1 MAIKILII
9 DDDPDI
15 RDVINITLT
24 EEGYTCIEAADGEE
38 GLKAIQTKSPDI
50 VLVDYK
56 MPKMSGPEVCKKV
69 KEDVLLRHLPI
80 IMVTGKKEISDK
92 IQGIDAGAD
101 DYIVK
106 PFEPKELLAHI
117 RMILRRTKIDQESNP
132 LTHLPAN
139 TPILNELSRR
149 IDNNIPFAVCYCDL
163 NNFKSY
169 NDQYGFE
176 HGDNIIRETARVL
189 IRVVQEVGNPE
200 DFIGHVGG
208 DDFVVITTP
217 AKSEIISQKA
227 IEYFDKISP
236 DFYDEKDR
244 ANGYMVAQDRQGIVR
259 KIPLMGL
266 AIGIVDNQVRKIESP
281 LQVGEIGAELKHFA
295 KKFDKSYFAKDQ
307 RKA

>member
-24 EEGYTCIEAADGEE
+24 EEGYECIQAADGEE
-38 GLKAIQTKSPDI
+38 GLRAIQTKSPDI
-50 VLVDYK
+50 VLGDYK
-56 MPKMSGPEVCKKV
+56 MPKMNGPEVCRRV

-117 RMILRRTKIDQESNP
+117 RMVLRRTKIDQESNP

-139 TPILNELSRR
+139 TPILNELSLR
-149 IDNNIPFAVCYCDL
+149 IGRKNPFAVCYCDV
-163 NNFKSY
+163 NNFKAY
-169 NDQYGFE
+169 NDKYGFE
-176 HGDNIIRETARVL
+176 NGDNVIRELARIL
-189 IRVVQEVGNPE
+189 IRVGQETGRPD

-208 DDFVVITTP
+208 DDFVVVTTP
-217 AKSEIISQKA
+217 ENAENISIKA
-227 IEYFDKISP
+227 IEYFDKAAIG
-236 DFYDEKDR
+236 FYDETDR
-244 ANGYMVAQDRQGIVR
+244 KNGYMVAQDRQGIVR
-259 KIPLMGL
+259 KIPVMGL
-266 AIGIVDNQVRKIESP
+266 AIGIVDNQTRKIENP

-295 KKFDKSYFAKDQ
+295 KKFDKSYYAKDQ
-307 RKA
+307 RKS

>member
-1 MAIKILII
+1 MAIRILII

-15 RDVINITLT
+15 RDVMNITLT
-24 EEGYTCIEAADGEE
+24 EEGYECIQAQDGEE
-38 GLKAIQTKSPDI
+38 GLRAIQAHSPDI

-56 MPKMSGPEVCKKV
+56 MPKMNGPEVCRKV
-69 KEDVLLRHLPI
+69 KEDTLLRHLPI

-117 RMILRRTKIDQESNP
+117 RMLLRRTKIDQESNP

-139 TPILNELSRR
+139 APILNELSRR
-149 IDNNIPFAVCYCDL
+149 IADKSAFAVCYCDL
-163 NNFKSY
+163 NNFKAY
-169 NDQYGFE
+169 NDKYGFE
-176 HGDNIIRETARVL
+176 HGDDIIKETARIL
-189 IRVVQEVGNPE
+189 LQVVQESGSPD

-217 AKSEIISQKA
+217 QSAENISKKA
-227 IEYFDKISP
+227 IEYFDKAAP
-236 DFYDEKDR
+236 GFYDETDR
-244 ANGYMVAQDRQGIVR
+244 KNGYMVAQDRQGIVR
-259 KIPLMGL
+259 KIPIMGL
-266 AIGIVDNQVRKIESP
+266 AIGIVDNQTRKIESP
-281 LQVGEIGAELKHFA
+281 IQVGEIGAELKHYA
-295 KKFDKSYFAKDQ
+295 KKFDKSFYTRDQ

>member
-24 EEGYTCIEAADGEE
+24 EEGYACIEASDGEE
-38 GLKAIQTKSPDI
+38 GLKAIQAKSPDI

-56 MPKMSGPEVCKKV
+56 MPKMNGPEVCRRV

-117 RMILRRTKIDQESNP
+117 RMVLRRTKIDQESNP

-149 IDNNIPFAVCYCDL
+149 IANKLPFAVCYCDL
-163 NNFKSY
+163 NNFKAY
-169 NDQYGFE
+169 NDKYGFE
-176 HGDNIIRETARVL
+176 NGDNVIRDTARIL
-189 IRVVQEVGNPE
+189 IRVVQEAGNLN

-208 DDFVVITTP
+208 DDYVVVTTP
-217 AKSEIISQKA
+217 AAAESISQKA
-227 IEYFDKISP
+227 IECFDKIAVN
-236 DFYDEKDR
+236 FYDETDR
-244 ANGYMVAQDRQGIVR
+244 KNGYMVAQDRQGIVR
-259 KIPLMGL
+259 KIPIMGL
-266 AIGIVDNQVRKIESP
+266 AIGIVDNQTRKIENP
-281 LQVGEIGAELKHFA
+281 IQVGEIGAELKHFA

-307 RKA
+307 RKS

>member
-24 EEGYTCIEAADGEE
+24 EEGYECIQAADGEE

-56 MPKMSGPEVCKKV
+56 MPRMNGPEVCRRV

-117 RMILRRTKIDQESNP
+117 RMVLRRTKIDQESNP

-139 TPILNELSRR
+139 TPILNELSLR
-149 IDNNIPFAVCYCDL
+149 IGGKLPFAVCYCDV
-163 NNFKSY
+163 NNFKAY
-169 NDQYGFE
+169 NDKYGFE
-176 HGDNIIRETARVL
+176 NGDNVIRELARIL
-189 IRVVQEVGNPE
+189 IRVGQETGHPE

-208 DDFVVITTP
+208 DDFVVVTTP
-217 AKSEIISQKA
+217 ENAENVSIKA
-227 IEYFDKISP
+227 IEYFDKAAAG
-236 DFYDEKDR
+236 FYDETDR
-244 ANGYMVAQDRQGIVR
+244 KNGYMVAQDRQGIVR
-259 KIPLMGL
+259 KIPIMGL
-266 AIGIVDNQVRKIESP
+266 AIGIVDNQTRRIENP

-295 KKFDKSYFAKDQ
+295 KKFDKSYYAKDQ
-307 RKA
+307 RKT